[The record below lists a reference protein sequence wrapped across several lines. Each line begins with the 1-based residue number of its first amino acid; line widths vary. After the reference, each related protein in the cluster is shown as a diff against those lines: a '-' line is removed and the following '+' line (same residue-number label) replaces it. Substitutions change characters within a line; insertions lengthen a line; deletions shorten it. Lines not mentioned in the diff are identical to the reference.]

1 MTVDPGYGIF
11 ATIATIAVFGVVIL
25 ALMGIDP
32 SGYLDILPAIIILA
46 FVIGLFVTVGSAIV
60 GMAN

>member
-1 MTVDPGYGIF
+1 MTGNPGYGIF

-46 FVIGLFVTVGSAIV
+46 FLIGLFVTVGSAIA

>member
-1 MTVDPGYGIF
+1 MTGNPGYGIF

-32 SGYLDILPAIIILA
+32 SGYLDILPAIIIFA
-46 FVIGLFVTVGSAIV
+46 FLIGLFVTVGSAIA

>member
-1 MTVDPGYGIF
+1 MTDNPGYGIF
-11 ATIATIAVFGVVIL
+11 ATIVTIAVFGAVIL
-25 ALMGIDP
+25 AVMGIDP